1 MLGGLSAATTS
12 FSFLCRALPI
22 LKGCQPLFFSFYP
35 FSGIVLHLFHKKFEF
50 VFPIFL
56 LWLTIFW
63 TFSNDFTELF
73 IFYDV
78 QFPDNEWPTGLFEWR
93 IVARILGVLELMS
106 SMLTSGDERQQFKI
120 LGAVGETYE
129 YEMIGTY

>member
-1 MLGGLSAATTS
+1 VA
-12 FSFLCRALPI
+12 
-22 LKGCQPLFFSFYP
+22 
-35 FSGIVLHLFHKKFEF
+35 SG
-50 VFPIFL
+50 
-56 LWLTIFW
+56 T
-63 TFSNDFTELF
+63 
-73 IFYDV
+73 
-78 QFPDNEWPTGLFEWR
+78 LFEWR